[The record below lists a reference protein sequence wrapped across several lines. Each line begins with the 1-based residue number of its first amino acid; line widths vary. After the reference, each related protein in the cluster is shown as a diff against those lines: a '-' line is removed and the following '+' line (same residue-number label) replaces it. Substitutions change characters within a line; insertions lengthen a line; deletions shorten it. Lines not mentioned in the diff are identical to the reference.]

1 LVDFLRRDFV
11 AVQPYLF
18 DIATTTTIAF
28 SICSSDPQSPNNCNF
43 SSVSFKSSSLSS
55 EGASTSTV
63 IFQLQ
68 HFSTA
73 ALHHMNSNGIS
84 FNTKAHLSIQSA
96 AQLKSPYT
104 WQPATT
110 TTFISSSINYNNEG
124 FFYSER

>member
-1 LVDFLRRDFV
+1 
-11 AVQPYLF
+11 
-18 DIATTTTIAF
+18 
-28 SICSSDPQSPNNCNF
+28 
-43 SSVSFKSSSLSS
+43 
-55 EGASTSTV
+55 V

-73 ALHHMNSNGIS
+73 ALYHMNSSGIS
-84 FNTKAHLSIQSA
+84 FNTKAHIYQSNRSSTKVSIQSA